1 MEEVFFP
8 PEGNK
13 GNPEQ
18 PSKAPKKA
26 PKRVFRPRALI
37 PNYPDYDSSSLVGE
51 EAEDEIMTVGPKEK
65 KRDRGSNL
73 IVFVSLVTFSL
84 IHFCWFD
91 VSMQN
96 Y

>member
-18 PSKAPKKA
+18 PSKALKKA

-37 PNYPDYDSSSLVGE
+37 PNYPDYDTSSLAGE
-51 EAEDEIMTVGPKEK
+51 ETEDEIMTVGPKEK
-65 KRDRGSNL
+65 K
-73 IVFVSLVTFSL
+73 
-84 IHFCWFD
+84 
-91 VSMQN
+91 
-96 Y
+96 